1 MIVKLHGTSGSG
13 KTSVARGLM
22 DLAGPTAVL
31 EIRNSNGSWPEMY
44 QFSLPGVTAPIFVLG
59 PYVSTCGGLDCM
71 PDVLDHMRLINM
83 AAPLGNV
90 FYESL
95 LGSEYYGR
103 IGRFTEQF
111 GDNHVFAFLDT
122 PIEVCIERIK
132 TRRAAAGNK
141 KPLNEANTRG
151 RVVKIERLKHRLIHE
166 FHRRVVNI
174 DHTDAVSQVYKL
186 FRNFNADGSS
196 ST

>member
-1 MIVKLHGTSGSG
+1 MIIKLHGTSGSG

-22 DLAGPTAVL
+22 EMAGPIT
-31 EIRNSNGSWPEMY
+31 EIRNQSGSWPEAYM
-44 QFSLPGVTAPIFVLG
+44 FGLKDVSRPVIVLG
-59 PYVSTCGGLDCM
+59 PYVSACGGLDCV
-71 PDVLDHMRLINM
+71 PNVDDHMRMIKTY
-83 AAPLGNV
+83 ASHGNV

-103 IGRFTEQF
+103 IGKFTEQY
-111 GDNHVFAFLDT
+111 GDEHVFAFLDT
-122 PIEVCIERIK
+122 PIEVCIERVK
-132 TRRAAAGNK
+132 KRREEAGNK

-151 RVVKIERLKHRLIHE
+151 RIVKIERLKHRLIHE
-166 FHRRVVNI
+166 FHRRVENI